1 MATLNTSTGSYYTVD
16 FGAGAAV
23 NLNEIMLM
31 PRASYSGRM
40 NGLIVQGSND
50 NANWTDLTKA
60 LTGAQ
65 ESTWADIQADKILDH
80 NNYRYLRVYNSTAWS
95 GNVAEVEFYGDY
107 ISTPATLASKITSM
121 EAPVKGATSITLPK
135 VPNGYTIAIK
145 SATPAGIL
153 TTDGTITQPAID
165 TVVSLVF
172 TVTKTAD
179 GTTADTGTINTVVTG
194 KATAPKINV
203 SALAAVT
210 ASDKQWTSTGSGG
223 LTAAQVGYLLF
234 DGNMTTFGD
243 LNTATGSYYIAD
255 FGAGSAVK
263 LNEIKLMPRAPSNG
277 VTYSGRMNG
286 LIVQGSN
293 DNVSWTNLTQA
304 VTGAKDNTWTDIK
317 IDKILNQNNYRYLKL
332 YNSTAWSG
340 DVAEVEFYGDYDFN
354 LDSKVLAPDGYTRA
368 SYYLYQQ
375 EVDRIKAAMSQP
387 GADKI
392 QLAVDLKQA
401 EGLLVSTSTL
411 TADQI
416 AVSQSMVNASTN
428 QWPGT
433 GTTQQ
438 NGWRAFDADT
448 NTSTDATSNPSWILV
463 DFGATNKQVIGS
475 VKFYPRS
482 TNVSRVNGAIL
493 QGSTDG
499 TNFVNLY
506 TINNINA
513 AQWYSAAITN
523 NTAFRY
529 FRYYTS
535 NGNANVA
542 ELQLYQK
549 VKDKTL
555 LTLLLSKA
563 AAINANN
570 YTAESYAALQ
580 TAVTVATSVSA
591 NANATQAEIDTAS
604 ASLKTALNGLI
615 YLLSATVNPT
625 APNGLN
631 GWYTVPVNVTLSA
644 YGTEYN
650 LNGEAAWHSYA
661 SPITL
666 EQDGAYTINYRLIN
680 TTTAQT
686 ITVNIDKTAPL
697 DATFATGNTSDNSNV
712 AVSINYPDDAVV
724 KEYKIGENGTW
735 TAYTAPLIVAE
746 NETVYARGTDAAGN
760 ISNVSYVVAS
770 LIDLTPPADATFA
783 ADTTLPTN
791 SDVTVT
797 ISYPADVTVKE
808 YKVGSDG
815 TWTAYTAA
823 VVVSTNDTLYA
834 RGTDVAGNVSNIA
847 NYLVSNIDK
856 IAPADATLSADIT
869 APTNADV
876 TVTISYPDDVAVKEY
891 KLGANGTWTAYGAPV
906 VVSANDT
913 VYARGTDAAGNV
925 SNVTNYVVSNIDHI
939 APVDATLAADTTA
952 PTNQGVTVTISY
964 PADAAVKEYKVGD
977 SGTWTAYTAPVVV
990 SENDTL
996 YARGTD
1002 AVGNVSNVTSIT
1014 VSNIY
1019 KIAPVTAATL
1029 SPAAPNG
1036 KNSWYTTDVY
1046 GKLIR
1051 NRQCIRRSSDN
1062 RIPSE

>member
-1 MATLNTSTGSYYTVD
+1 MSV
-16 FGAGAAV
+16 
-23 NLNEIMLM
+23 
-31 PRASYSGRM
+31 
-40 NGLIVQGSND
+40 
-50 NANWTDLTKA
+50 
-60 LTGAQ
+60 
-65 ESTWADIQADKILDH
+65 
-80 NNYRYLRVYNSTAWS
+80 
-95 GNVAEVEFYGDY
+95 
-107 ISTPATLASKITSM
+107 
-121 EAPVKGATSITLPK
+121 
-135 VPNGYTIAIK
+135 
-145 SATPAGIL
+145 
-153 TTDGTITQPAID
+153 
-165 TVVSLVF
+165 VF

-179 GTTADTGTINTVVTG
+179 GTTADTGSINTVVTG
-194 KATAPKINV
+194 KSTAPKINV
-203 SALAAVT
+203 SALATVT
-210 ASDKQWTSTGSGG
+210 ASDKQWPGTG

-234 DGNMTTFGD
+234 DGNTATYGD
-243 LNTATGSYYIAD
+243 LNTGTGSYYTVD
-255 FGAGSAVK
+255 FGTGAAVK
-263 LNEIKLMPRAPSNG
+263 LNEIKLMPRPSYSSRLNG
-277 VTYSGRMNG
+277 MVI
-286 LIVQGSN
+286 LGSN
-293 DNVSWTNLTQA
+293 DNTNWTDLIQA
-304 VTGAKDNTWTDIK
+304 VTGAEDNTWTDIRV
-317 IDKILNQNNYRYLKL
+317 DKILDQNSYRYLKL

-354 LDSKVLAPDGYTRA
+354 VDSKVLAPDGYTRA

-375 EVDRIKAAMSQP
+375 EVDRIKSAMSQP
-387 GADKI
+387 GADKM

-416 AVSQSMVNASTN
+416 AVTQSMVNASTN

-438 NGWRAFDADT
+438 NGWRAFDGDT

-529 FRYYTS
+529 FRYYTT

-563 AAINANN
+563 AAISANQ

-580 TAVTVATSVSA
+580 TAVTAATSVSV
-591 NANATQAEIDTAS
+591 NANATQAEIDAAS
-604 ASLKTALNGLI
+604 VSLNTALNGLI
-615 YLLSATVNPT
+615 YLLSATVNPA

-631 GWYTVPVNVTLSA
+631 GWYTVPVTVTLSG

-650 LNGEAAWHSYA
+650 LNGEQHGIPMHRRSL
-661 SPITL
+661 L
-666 EQDGAYTINYRLIN
+666 EQDGAYTLNYRLIN

-686 ITVNIDKTAPL
+686 ITVNIDKTAPS
-697 DATFATGNTSDNSNV
+697 DATFATDNTSDNSNV
-712 AVSINYPDDAVV
+712 AVTINYPDDAVV

-760 ISNVSYVVAS
+760 VSNVSYVVAS
-770 LIDLTPPADATFA
+770 LIDITPPADATFA

-791 SDVTVT
+791 TDVTVT
-797 ISYPADVTVKE
+797 ISYPADAAVKE
-808 YKVGSDG
+808 YKVGASG
-815 TWTAYTAA
+815 AWTAYTSP
-823 VVVSTNDTLYA
+823 VVVSDNDTVYA
-834 RGTDVAGNVSNIA
+834 KGTDVAGNVSNVTS
-847 NYLVSNIDK
+847 YVVSNIDK
-856 IAPADATLSADIT
+856 SAPADATLSADIT
-869 APTNADV
+869 APTNTDV
-876 TVTISYPDDVAVKEY
+876 TVTISYPADAAVKEY
-891 KLGANGTWTAYGAPV
+891 KVGASGTWTAYGAPV

-939 APVDATLAADTTA
+939 APARCNISCRYHS
-952 PTNQGVTVTISY
+952 TNQ
-964 PADAAVKEYKVGD
+964 PRRHRNDQL
-977 SGTWTAYTAPVVV
+977 SG
-990 SENDTL
+990 
-996 YARGTD
+996 
-1002 AVGNVSNVTSIT
+1002 
-1014 VSNIY
+1014 
-1019 KIAPVTAATL
+1019 
-1029 SPAAPNG
+1029 
-1036 KNSWYTTDVY
+1036 
-1046 GKLIR
+1046 
-1051 NRQCIRRSSDN
+1051 RRSSE
-1062 RIPSE
+1062 RIQSGRKRHMDSIHRSCRCFGQMTRCMQEERMP